1 MPPSPS
7 QWRRA
12 SKAPSSQVPRPS
24 CVELGNLASHCPHHR
39 RAARQGGATVAS
51 WVSCFTA
58 GSTAPQCIEVKSS
71 LNTPQCTVESF
82 KAWSTGSAVH
92 SAGQLHSRPQLSSL
106 QCSVSHL
113 LDHHALLW
121 PSALHATFTH
131 LLKSDNFPTFFT
143 VQVFAVCLK
152 TDQFIALPFEQCR
165 ALK

>member
-1 MPPSPS
+1 MEE
-7 QWRRA
+7 
-12 SKAPSSQVPRPS
+12 SKQ
-24 CVELGNLASHCPHHR
+24 
-39 RAARQGGATVAS
+39 ATVPIIGGEQQGKAGQP
-51 WVSCFTA
+51 WRPGFRVSQP
-58 GSTAPQCIEVKSS
+58 APQCIEVKSS

-82 KAWSTGSAVH
+82 KAASTGSAVH

-143 VQVFAVCLK
+143 VQVFAVCSK
-152 TDQFIALPFEQCR
+152 TDQFITLPFEQYR
-165 ALK
+165 ALKWSFSLRSAEPLMGRAVDSSV